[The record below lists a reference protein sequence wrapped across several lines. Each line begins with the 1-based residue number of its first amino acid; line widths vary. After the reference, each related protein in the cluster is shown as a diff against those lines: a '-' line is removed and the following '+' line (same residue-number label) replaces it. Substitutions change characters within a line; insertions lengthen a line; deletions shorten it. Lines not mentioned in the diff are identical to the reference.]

1 MYKII
6 CLIGK
11 SGSGKST
18 IEQKLCS
25 DLEINQ
31 VVSHTTRPP
40 RKKELEGLAEFCP
53 LEKLLAESD
62 ILSIHIASSKETFH
76 FIDSEKLA
84 KMKKNAILIN
94 TSRGP
99 IVDSQALIQALE
111 SGHIGGAGLDVFDG
125 DRNIYYRDFKNKM
138 VSSHEMAILNSMPN
152 VLMLPH
158 FAYFT
163 DHALQDMVS
172 NSLKRVFE
180 ELS

>member
-1 MYKII
+1 MSY
-6 CLIGK
+6 
-11 SGSGKST
+11 
-18 IEQKLCS
+18 
-25 DLEINQ
+25 
-31 VVSHTTRPP
+31 VHTGFWQCMDNIHE
-40 RKKELEGLAEFCP
+40 KNH

-62 ILSIHIASSKETFH
+62 ILSIHITSSKETFH